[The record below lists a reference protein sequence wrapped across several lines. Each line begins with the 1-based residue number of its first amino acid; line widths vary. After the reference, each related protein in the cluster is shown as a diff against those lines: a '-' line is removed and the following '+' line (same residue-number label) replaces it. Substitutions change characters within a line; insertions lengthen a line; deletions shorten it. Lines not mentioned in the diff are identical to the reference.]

1 MPLDLE
7 EIKLSDKDD
16 ITSDH
21 VKAWDE
27 QYVMH
32 TYARQPVIFTR
43 GFGARLWDIEG
54 KEYLDFL
61 AGIAVDS
68 LGHCHPNV
76 VRAVQDQAATLI
88 HTSNLYFTVPQAR
101 LAKKL
106 CEISGQEKVF
116 FCNSGAEANEAALKI
131 ARKHGKRAGDQKF
144 KIITATGSF
153 HGRTMGTVTATAQ
166 PKYQDPFR
174 PLVPG
179 FEYVQFNDIDALT
192 KAVDDETCAVMLEP
206 IQGETGINV
215 ATPAFL
221 QAARDLCD
229 RHGALLIFDEVQTGV
244 GRTGKWWAH
253 ETYGVKP
260 DIMTLAKGLGGGLPI
275 GVCLSHGDAASTL
288 VPGDHGSTFAANPLA
303 TSAALAVLETIEQD
317 GLKDNAH
324 RVGEYFMERLRSAPF
339 AGAISEVR
347 GRGLMIGAQLNEP
360 MAKKIVAESLNL
372 GLVINGI
379 GDHILRFLPPL
390 IINDQ
395 DADEAV
401 DLLGQALSKAL
412 DEGGKT

>member
-1 MPLDLE
+1 MALDLE
-7 EIKLSDKDD
+7 QKDAIGISAD
-16 ITSDH
+16 Q
-21 VKAWDE
+21 VKAWDD

-32 TYARQPVIFTR
+32 TYARQPVIFVR
-43 GFGARLWDIEG
+43 GEGARLWDIEG

-68 LGHCHPNV
+68 LGHCHPNL
-76 VRAVQDQAATLI
+76 VRTVQDQVATLV
-88 HTSNLYFTVPQAR
+88 HTSNLYFTVPQAK

-106 CEISGQEKVF
+106 CEISGLEKVF

-131 ARKHGKRAGDQKF
+131 ARKHGKKTGEQKF

-179 FEYVQFNDIDALT
+179 FEYVQFNDVDALT
-192 KAVDDETCAVMLEP
+192 KAVKDDTCAVMLEP

-221 QAARDLCD
+221 QAARELCN

-244 GRTGKWWAH
+244 GRTGQWWAH
-253 ETYGVKP
+253 ESYGVKP
-260 DIMTLAKGLGGGLPI
+260 DIMTVAKGLGGGLPI
-275 GVCLSHGDAASTL
+275 GVCLARGEAAQTL
-288 VPGDHGSTFAANPLA
+288 VPGDHGSTFAGNPLA

-317 GLKDNAH
+317 SLKQNAS
-324 RVGEYFMERLRSAPF
+324 RVGDYFMNRLRSASF
-339 AGAISEVR
+339 ASAISEVR
-347 GRGLMIGAQLNEP
+347 GLGLMIGVQLKEP
-360 MAKKIVAESLNL
+360 IAKKIVAESLNL

-379 GDHILRFLPPL
+379 GDHVLRFLPPL
-390 IINDQ
+390 IITERDV
-395 DADEAV
+395 DEAM
-401 DLLGQALSKAL
+401 DILNQAFFKAL
-412 DEGGKT
+412 GEGGGKA